1 MLHFL
6 EYLEHLPVIPYHSVQ
21 IMTLS
26 MLSFFAQL
34 MIRKKY
40 LTNIKILYVSFKK
53 RSVIN
58 FNHTGN
64 SQDKNAIN
72 EVTSKSLGVQETK
85 SVMQFVIV
93 LFNSKWYYSCKGNN
107 ESHPTWHYTWQWFDM
122 IKKRTETLK
131 ISRRSNYVDLLLP
144 SI

>member
-1 MLHFL
+1 
-6 EYLEHLPVIPYHSVQ
+6 
-21 IMTLS
+21 

-93 LFNSKWYYSCKGNN
+93 LFNSKWYYSWKGNN
-107 ESHPTWHYTWQWFDM
+107 ESHPTWHYTW
-122 IKKRTETLK
+122 
-131 ISRRSNYVDLLLP
+131 
-144 SI
+144 